1 MSSKKRKSTEKEEEE
16 WTIRKAQT
24 KQRQRDATR
33 NAHTIEFNQSLLYS
47 FRADTG
53 RTRLSPKGIDASF
66 KSDEKGRNTMH
77 YLAMVKPFYTETA
90 NFKETIRAAWEQGG
104 RESINE
110 KDSDGL
116 RPIDYRSASNVFIRY
131 LIELDAPKFVVVD
144 WSATETS
151 SPFPNAI
158 HLFRGTSPEF
168 KIMLSRL
175 SPASFDLRPNEVCG
189 SILNCFY
196 LRSSREIDDA
206 LVLPDDSNFIGIVD
220 DIVSRSSDI
229 ALQSM
234 CRKYNEGCKLNSQ
247 RLIMN
252 RVMQEQTTRSSLIT
266 SKINEWYQELPH
278 DFVFPFPLVAIIIGY
293 ASLY

>member
-1 MSSKKRKSTEKEEEE
+1 MSSKKRKSTEEEEGE

-24 KQRQRDATR
+24 KQRDAKR
-33 NAHTIEFNQSLLYS
+33 NAHTIEFNQSLLDP
-47 FRADTG
+47 FRADMG
-53 RTRLSPKGIDASF
+53 RFRLSPKGIDASF

-77 YLAMVKPFYTETA
+77 YLAMVKPLYIETA

-116 RPIDYRSASNVFIRY
+116 RPIDYRSASDVFIRY

-144 WSATETS
+144 WSATEIS
-151 SPFPNAI
+151 FPFPKAV
-158 HLFRGTSPEF
+158 HLFIGTAPEF

-175 SPASFDLRPNEVCG
+175 SSASFDLRPYEACG
-189 SILNCFY
+189 SILDCFY
-196 LRSSREIDDA
+196 LRSSRQSDDA
-206 LVLPDDSNFIGIVD
+206 LVLPNDPNFIGIVD
-220 DIVSRSSDI
+220 EIVSQTSDI
-229 ALQSM
+229 ALQSLY
-234 CRKYNEGCKLNSQ
+234 RKYDNNCTLNSQ
-247 RLIMN
+247 RLVMN
-252 RVMQEQTTRSSLIT
+252 RVMQEQSARFLLIT
-266 SKINEWYQELPH
+266 SKLNEWYQELPH